1 MSNQQVTVQPTQEDI
16 DQNRIIALLSYI
28 GILFLIPMFARKDSV
43 FCKYHVNQ
51 GIVLF
56 LCNVVISILSYFISI
71 VGILSIVTLI
81 FMILGIVNCV
91 QGKVAPLPLIGS
103 IQIWK

>member
-43 FCKYHVNQ
+43 FCKSTSTRALY
-51 GIVLF
+51 
-56 LCNVVISILSYFISI
+56 
-71 VGILSIVTLI
+71 
-81 FMILGIVNCV
+81 
-91 QGKVAPLPLIGS
+91 
-103 IQIWK
+103 